1 MERAIVADDFARL
14 YEEYLPRILN
24 YMRLRVDGEALAED
38 LTGLTFER
46 ALAAWGGLRSQAAFG
61 GWLFRIAHNTVAEYY
76 RGRRQVSS
84 LDSLA
89 GVQSDDVPAEQRM
102 EQAEELASLRRAL
115 CTLPERD
122 QEVVVLKFAGGLGNK
137 EIGRVMG
144 LRAGHVAVLLY
155 RALHKVR
162 VELEKGKGDEQG

>member
-1 MERAIVADDFARL
+1 MERPITDDFARL

-24 YMRLRVDGEALAED
+24 YMRLRVDDEALAED

-46 ALAAWGGLRSQAAFG
+46 ALAAWGSLRSQAAFG

-76 RGRRQVSS
+76 RGRRQVTS
-84 LDSLA
+84 LDRLA
-89 GVQSDDVPAEQRM
+89 DVPAGDVPAEQRM
-102 EQAEELASLRRAL
+102 EQAEELAALRRAL
-115 CTLPERD
+115 RTLPERD
-122 QEVVVLKFAGGLGNK
+122 REVIVLKFVGGLGNQ

-155 RALHKVR
+155 RALRKVR
-162 VELEKGKGDEQG
+162 VELDKGSRDEQG